1 MQTANRS
8 MCVPSSTG
16 PMFREDFCQSTRI
29 FGQIF
34 QWNGTILNE
43 RDWFSSTLHRHHYI
57 KALLSNFSYSR
68 LKSRLNRLYD
78 RITVS

>member
-1 MQTANRS
+1 MQTSNRG

-16 PMFREDFCQSTRI
+16 PMIREDFSQSIRI

-34 QWNGTILNE
+34 QWNSTILNE
-43 RDWFSSTLHRHHYI
+43 RDWLSSTFHRHHYI

-78 RITVS
+78 SIAIS